1 MSGRFVIENA
11 CVLTQN
17 ERREVIARASVL
29 VEDGRIAEI
38 SESRINAGSAR
49 VVDGEGMALMP
60 GLVNAH
66 SHIMCILLRGG
77 SARTG
82 G

>member
-29 VEDGRIAEI
+29 VEDGRVAQVSASKI
-38 SESRINAGSAR
+38 SAGAAR
-49 VVDGEGMALMP
+49 VIDAERAWP
-60 GLVNAH
+60 
-66 SHIMCILLRGG
+66 SCRGW
-77 SARTG
+77 
-82 G
+82 